1 MNPFDLIT
9 LTDLRIA
16 AFFLIMGAIGFLV
29 FRKEKITDELSEED
43 KAGVQKNKRIGYMVS
58 GAQIVIGLYFL
69 LKHYGMLDEFFK

>member
-9 LTDLRIA
+9 LTDFRIA

-29 FRKEKITDELSEED
+29 FRKEKAADELSEED
-43 KAGVQKNKRIGYMVS
+43 KADVKKNKRIGYAVS

-69 LKHYGMLDEFFK
+69 LKHFKMLDELIF